1 MISSWNGQLVIKREQ
16 ERARSTARSPRREA
30 RPLCLVPKDQKSS
43 SFLLFQGTS
52 SSYEAFFDP
61 STVLITMD
69 AQRLLGMLNGGS
81 SAAATSSTSPSP
93 AQHSPRMSS
102 PPATLQSLLSQLQS
116 PQPPSPREP
125 PPHMMS
131 PPISDAGNAAEL
143 FRSAGMLPNIP
154 PPPPSHPGA
163 VPGPNHHRVLSPSA
177 GNAQSLLA
185 TLMSG

>member
-1 MISSWNGQLVIKREQ
+1 LERGRTRHQASA
-16 ERARSTARSPRREA
+16 RARPITQLDLRSTRSSTFVTRTQRSEE
-30 RPLCLVPKDQKSS
+30 Q
-43 SFLLFQGTS
+43 FLSLTS
-52 SSYEAFFDP
+52 RYIVFIRSLSDL
-61 STVLITMD
+61 STVNTTMD
-69 AQRLLGMLNGGS
+69 AQRLLGMLNGGP

-116 PQPPSPREP
+116 PQPPSPRES

-154 PPPPSHPGA
+154 PPPPSHPGG